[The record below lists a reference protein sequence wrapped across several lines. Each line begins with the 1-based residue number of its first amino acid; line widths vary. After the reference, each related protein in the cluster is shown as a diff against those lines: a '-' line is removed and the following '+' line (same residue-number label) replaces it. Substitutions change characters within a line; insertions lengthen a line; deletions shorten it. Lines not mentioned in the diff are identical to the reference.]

1 VAVRPAAAER
11 RELAGPAAPRG
22 VDAHSAMPLYVQV
35 EALLRERISGGE
47 WRAGERI
54 PTEEQLGAAYG
65 VSRVTMRQALARL
78 VDRGL
83 LVRERG
89 RGTFVRDTRL
99 TAGARG
105 VTSFT
110 AEMAAMGVTA
120 GSRVL
125 GVEVAPCDPAT
136 ADALAVADGTPVV
149 VIRRLRTGGGVP
161 IGVQTSRL
169 LAARFPGLDGAG
181 LEGGSLYALLRER
194 YNVTPVEAVE
204 TFTVGGV
211 TEADAALLEVAPGAP
226 AFTVERVTFDARAPF
241 ERTTS
246 VMRGDQYRIRLV
258 LRDT

>member
-1 VAVRPAAAER
+1 MKPAAADG
-11 RELAGPAAPRG
+11 RELAGPAAARG
-22 VDAHSAMPLYVQV
+22 VDPHSAMPLYVQV
-35 EALLRERISGGE
+35 EALLHERISGGE

-110 AEMAAMGVTA
+110 AEMAAMGVIA
-120 GSRVL
+120 GSRLL
-125 GVEVAPCDPAT
+125 GFEVAACDQAT
-136 ADALAVADGTPVV
+136 ADALAVPDGTPVI

-161 IGVQTSRL
+161 IGVQTCRL

-181 LEGGSLYALLRER
+181 LEGSLYALLRAR

-211 TEADAALLEVAPGAP
+211 TEADAALLEVTPGAP

-258 LRDT
+258 LRGT